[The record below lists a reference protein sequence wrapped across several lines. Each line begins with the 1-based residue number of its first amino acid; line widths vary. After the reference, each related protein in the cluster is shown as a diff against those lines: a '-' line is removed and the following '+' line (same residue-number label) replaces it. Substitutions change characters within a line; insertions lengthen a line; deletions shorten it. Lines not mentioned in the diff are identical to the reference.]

1 MQKLLRRRLTNT
13 PRNASLFPCS
23 VDLSLNKEETLSEQV
38 LSTLDNNPEVN
49 QPQCKEGKIL
59 RVSSKVY
66 ILNMRGNPLMPCN
79 PRKAK
84 KLLKE
89 QKAVVVKRFPFT
101 IQLLIPTGETKQ
113 KIILGIDSGYG
124 NIGFS
129 TVSKKDE
136 LISGTVKL
144 DGRTSER
151 LTERRMYRKNRR
163 NRLWYRKPRF
173 LNRSKPKG
181 WLPPSV
187 QRRYDTHL
195 NLINRIKKILPVS
208 ETIIEVANFDIQKIM
223 NPDISGTDYQKGTM
237 YGYQN
242 IKSYLMARE
251 KGKCQLCGKDFKGQP
266 SHIHHCKQRNE
277 AGSNRP
283 ENLAILHKTCHERL
297 HKKGLKLPKPKSYK
311 PNTFMSIIHK
321 RFWQDV
327 DDLQVTYGYET
338 FIKRN
343 ELNLE
348 KSHSTDAFVIAK
360 GTIQNRC
367 KEQVIQQKH
376 RNNRV
381 LQLNR
386 KGFKPSIK
394 KEKSKVNPEDL
405 FWVNGKQYV
414 CKGMFNKGQ
423 YITYGSTKKKEYFKF
438 SKVEK
443 IYHQGSF
450 AWNT

>member
-1 MQKLLRRRLTNT
+1 MQKLPRRRLTDT
-13 PRNASLFPCS
+13 PRNASLVPCS

-38 LSTLDNNPEVN
+38 LSTIDNNPEVN
-49 QPQCKEGKIL
+49 QPQCKEGQSL
-59 RVSSKVY
+59 RVSVKVY
-66 ILNMRGNPLMPCN
+66 ILNMRGNPLMPCD

-89 QKAVVVKRFPFT
+89 QKAVVVKRLPFT

-129 TVSKKDE
+129 AVSKKDE

-151 LTERRMYRKNRR
+151 LTERRMYRRNRK
-163 NRLWYRKPRF
+163 NRLWYRKPKF

-208 ETIIEVANFDIQKIM
+208 ETIIEVANFDIQKLV
-223 NPDISGTDYQKGTM
+223 NPDISGTDYQQGSL
-237 YGYQN
+237 YEYQN
-242 IKSYLMARE
+242 MRSYLMARE

-266 SHIHHCKQRNE
+266 SHIHHCKQRKE
-277 AGSNRP
+277 SGSNRA
-283 ENLAILHKTCHERL
+283 ENLAILHKSCHERL

-327 DDLQVTYGYET
+327 NNLQITYGYET
-338 FIKRN
+338 FVKRN

-348 KSHSTDAFVIAK
+348 KSHSSDAFVIAK
-360 GTIQNRC
+360 GTIQNRR

-405 FWVNGKQYV
+405 FWVNGKQYI